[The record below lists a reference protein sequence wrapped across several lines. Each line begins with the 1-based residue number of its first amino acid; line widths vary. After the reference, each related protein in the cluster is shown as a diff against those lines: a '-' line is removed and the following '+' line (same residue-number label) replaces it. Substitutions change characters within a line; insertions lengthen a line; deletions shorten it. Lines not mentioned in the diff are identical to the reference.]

1 MGDYSEDYLLNKRVK
16 IFQPNDG
23 YRASIDAVMLAAA
36 VGSVKKGDAILD
48 VGSGTGAVSL
58 CLAERFKTS
67 GITIRGAEI
76 QKKLASLAEMSAA
89 ANGFD
94 FVHFENL
101 DIFEN
106 PPPFNSFD
114 RVVTNPPYSEADMP
128 SPNDSKATAH
138 NFKNAGLEKWISFC
152 LKLTKPQGYFYIIN
166 RAEALEKIIAALYGK
181 TGALKIIPIYSKEGQ
196 NAKRVI
202 VCARKGS
209 KAPLILTPGITMHG
223 SDGAYSSQA
232 ERILRGG
239 GAIGY

>member
-101 DIFEN
+101 DIYETL
-106 PPPFNSFD
+106 P
-114 RVVTNPPYSEADMP
+114 
-128 SPNDSKATAH
+128 
-138 NFKNAGLEKWISFC
+138 
-152 LKLTKPQGYFYIIN
+152 
-166 RAEALEKIIAALYGK
+166 
-181 TGALKIIPIYSKEGQ
+181 
-196 NAKRVI
+196 
-202 VCARKGS
+202 
-209 KAPLILTPGITMHG
+209 
-223 SDGAYSSQA
+223 
-232 ERILRGG
+232 
-239 GAIGY
+239 